1 MKVFSKK
8 KMSLPTQIF
17 LAMVAGSVLGI
28 LIGEKATK
36 IEFIGNMWL
45 NMIKMFIVPV
55 VVTLVIK
62 GVSSVEDPKT
72 LGRIGSKIFILYVAT
87 TVVASFIGI
96 GVGKV
101 FRPGIG
107 FNFSMETEQLEAAE
121 FPGVEDFFTSL
132 ISKNMF
138 QSFSEGNMMQVLIIS
153 LLIGIALVCMHNEAS
168 KAIIQWTV
176 NMSEVFMYII
186 GMVMKLAPIGV
197 FCLMASAMG
206 SYGISLISHILKL
219 LGTFYLG
226 CFLHIFCIYLLAVWI
241 ISGINPISF
250 IKRTSESW
258 LTAMSTCSATA
269 TVPVTLKVAE
279 EKLGIDEKLCSFS
292 IPLGSTINSDGGAI
306 LSGVVMLFC
315 AQAMG
320 MDMTLGQIFNCIIL
334 TTAVCTG
341 STGLP
346 GGGIMRLIVVAT
358 AMNLPLEM
366 IAIVS
371 AFYRF
376 FDMGTS
382 SLNVLGDLSVSTVV
396 DRWEKKRE
404 KKIKDKTEQVRL

>member
-1 MKVFSKK
+1 MKVLK

-17 LAMVAGSVLGI
+17 IAMVLGTALGI
-28 LIGEKATK
+28 VWGEGAGK
-36 IEFIGNMWL
+36 IEFIGTMWL

-55 VVTLVIK
+55 VVTLVVK
-62 GVSSVEDPKT
+62 GVSSVDDPKT
-72 LGRIGSKIFILYVAT
+72 LGRIGSKIFILYVLT

-96 GVGKV
+96 GVGKL
-101 FRPGIG
+101 FHPGIG
-107 FNFSMETEQLEAAE
+107 FEFSMGADNLEAAE
-121 FPGVEDFFTSL
+121 FPGVAAFFTSL
-132 ISKNMF
+132 ISSNMF
-138 QSFSEGNMMQVLIIS
+138 KSFSDGNMMQVLIIS
-153 LLIGIALVCMHNEAS
+153 LMIGIALVSMRNEAS

-176 NMSEVFMYII
+176 QMSEVFMYII

-197 FCLMASAMG
+197 FCLMASAIG
-206 SYGISLISHILKL
+206 SYGLSLISNIAKL
-219 LGTFYLG
+219 LGTFYAG
-226 CFLHIFCIYLLAVWI
+226 CILHILAIYLIPVWFVAR
-241 ISGINPISF
+241 INPLSF
-250 IKRTSESW
+250 FKKTSASW
-258 LTAMSTCSATA
+258 MTSMSTCSATA
-269 TVPVTLKVAE
+269 TVPITLKVAK
-279 EKLGIDEKLCSFS
+279 EKLDIDEKLCSFS

-320 MDMTLGQIFNCIIL
+320 MDFTLGQIFNCIVL

-358 AMNLPLEM
+358 AMNLPLEA

-382 SLNVLGDLSVSTVV
+382 GLNVLGDLSVSTVV

-404 KKIKDKTEQVRL
+404 KGTATAAS